1 MNSEYF
7 RTDGLS
13 AGYGRHVILSGIEI
27 TACRGKI
34 TTLIGPNGCGK
45 STLLRT
51 AAKQLAAL
59 SGAVF
64 IDGKSLSEISSN
76 ALAPGSWGYSRRR
89 TGKLSRRQWS

>member
-13 AGYGRHVILSGIEI
+13 AGYGKHVILSGVGI
-27 TACRGKI
+27 TVCRGEI

-51 AAKQLAAL
+51 AAKFHRTRL
-59 SGAVF
+59 
-64 IDGKSLSEISSN
+64 
-76 ALAPGSWGYSRRR
+76 PGSCQYC
-89 TGKLSRRQWS
+89 